1 MTTPSPSPSS
11 FAGSWTGTYRLWL
24 EPEVLRCEGP
34 SRLEARPVLDGRFVV
49 LDYDWTDVDGPQS
62 GSMLVGCTSE
72 AVWQVSWVDTWHM
85 GTGILFCEG
94 RPAGGPDVLGSYG
107 PAEEPWGW
115 RTRLDLAASGDELTI
130 TSWNV
135 TPAGEEA
142 KATEATYTRT

>member
-1 MTTPSPSPSS
+1 MTTPSLST

-24 EPEVLRCEGP
+24 EPGVLRCEGP
-34 SRLEARPVLDGRFVV
+34 TALVGRTVLDGRFVA

-72 AVWQVSWVDTWHM
+72 GVWQVSWIDTWHM

-94 RPAGGPDVLGSYG
+94 RPGAGPDVLGSYG

-115 RTRLDLAASGDELTI
+115 RTRLDLAPAGDGLTI
-130 TSWNV
+130 TAWNV

-142 KATEATYTRT
+142 KATEATYTRAN